1 MVKLEKQFDTGLRI
15 LEILKI
21 LLNENMSKADLIEKL
36 SCVSE
41 VEQVYTL
48 EAFIKYFNTI
58 EIAGFNLNRE
68 KNVYKLETALKYLK
82 LAKEEKELFLK
93 VISKIGLLYNEEQE
107 KLVKQ
112 ATCRILKYLNNDIKE
127 ETLDKIFN
135 PNKMSSNDEET
146 KNILSTLNK
155 LKNDKLMVKIHYES
169 KTNKNNEI
177 NVEIRKIEDKN
188 GKILLVCY
196 IPEKRRNKKI
206 YLDSI
211 VQLSQLPKKATESNT
226 FNSIV
231 FEVYGRLAYL
241 YKLKDSEKVINFS
254 SNHLVISNSQEDKD
268 VLLRRLLKYGE
279 NCKIVK
285 PIEVKEEFISLTN
298 EILKNLEAR

>member
-1 MVKLEKQFDTGLRI
+1 MAKLEKQFDTGLRI

-21 LLNENMSKADLIEKL
+21 LLNDNLSKANLIEKL
-36 SCVSE
+36 SCVSD

-58 EIAGFNLNRE
+58 EIAGFKLNRE
-68 KNVYKLETALKYLK
+68 KNIYKLENALKYLK
-82 LAKEEKELFLK
+82 LTTEEKELFLK
-93 VISKIGLLYNEEQE
+93 VISQIGLLYDEEQE
-107 KLVKQ
+107 KSVKQ
-112 ATCRILKYLNNDIKE
+112 ATYRILKYLNNDIKE
-127 ETLDKIFN
+127 ETIDKIFN
-135 PNKMSSNDEET
+135 PTKMSSNDEET

-155 LKNDKLMVKIHYES
+155 LKNDKLMVKIQYES
-169 KTNKNNEI
+169 KTNKNNEVF
-177 NVEIRKIEDKN
+177 VEIRKIEDKN
-188 GKILLVCY
+188 DKISLVCY

-211 VQLSQLPKKATESNT
+211 VQLSQLPTKATESNT
-226 FNSIV
+226 FNTIV

-254 SNHLVISNSQEDKD
+254 SNHLVISNSEEDKD
-268 VLLRRLLKYGE
+268 LLLRRLLKYGE

-285 PIEVKEEFISLTN
+285 PIEVKEEFVSLTN
-298 EILKNLEAR
+298 EILKNLED